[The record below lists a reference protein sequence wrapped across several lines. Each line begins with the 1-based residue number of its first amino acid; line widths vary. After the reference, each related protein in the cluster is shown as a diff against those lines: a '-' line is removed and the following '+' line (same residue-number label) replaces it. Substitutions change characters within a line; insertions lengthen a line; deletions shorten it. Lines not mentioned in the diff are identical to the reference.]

1 MGVFQGEFCA
11 SFKEKIWIYMQ
22 LYAKVHI
29 IAYKMPGW
37 GIKWHKVPHV
47 SQSFSGRS
55 KVIFSFLQV
64 QK

>member
-22 LYAKVHI
+22 LYAEVHI

-37 GIKWHKVPHV
+37 GIKWHKVLLVCFPDL
-47 SQSFSGRS
+47 QSRENC
-55 KVIFSFLQV
+55 V
-64 QK
+64 